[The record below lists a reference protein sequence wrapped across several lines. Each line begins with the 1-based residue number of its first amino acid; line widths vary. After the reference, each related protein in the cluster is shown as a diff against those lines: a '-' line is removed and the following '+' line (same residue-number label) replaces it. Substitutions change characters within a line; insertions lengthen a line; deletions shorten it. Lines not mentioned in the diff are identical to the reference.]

1 MTPIRQEH
9 GLYTY
14 PTVIRMAYY
23 RFEAPVVG
31 SLWYTISPFAPLLYT
46 GASAA
51 LLCVLSC
58 AYADPDD
65 GIWSSSSSSRM
76 PSSGTALVW
85 RENEGSASR
94 TLGPHAWT
102 IEVFVTI
109 IHSSIIHGANLRAVF
124 CLHIILPW
132 IQALRAH
139 GRHLCRIRPLL
150 DRKRHVWPQLFRAQS
165 QATSSGCG
173 VTYRR
178 SDDLLDG
185 RRDEH
190 AHFFVYEPVLGGT
203 PNDML
208 PRRTRA
214 VPTR

>member
-1 MTPIRQEH
+1 MPTQRMVFGHRAPAH
-9 GLYTY
+9 GCLLRVQRWYGERMRGQHPARWDSMPEQSKYT
-14 PTVIRMAYY
+14 
-23 RFEAPVVG
+23 
-31 SLWYTISPFAPLLYT
+31 S
-46 GASAA
+46 
-51 LLCVLSC
+51 
-58 AYADPDD
+58 
-65 GIWSSSSSSRM
+65 
-76 PSSGTALVW
+76 
-85 RENEGSASR
+85 
-94 TLGPHAWT
+94 
-102 IEVFVTI
+102 I
-109 IHSSIIHGANLRAVF
+109 IHSSVIHEANLRAVF

-139 GRHLCRIRPLL
+139 GRHLCRIGPFL